1 MNQQT
6 LKPGTLLRQG
16 AYRIVKVLGQG
27 GFGITYLAYDV
38 ALDKSVAIKEFFP
51 KDFCDRSGE
60 TSHVTLGTSSSEQ
73 LVSRLR
79 AKFLKEARNIARFDH
94 PNIIKIFAAFEE
106 NGTAYY
112 VMECIDGRSL
122 LEVVKSGG
130 ALPEKTAVDY
140 VTRIGEALD
149 YVHSRQVNHLDVKP
163 ANIMLRTADKR
174 PILIDFG
181 LSKQYDVEG
190 SQTSTTP
197 TGVSHGYAPLEQYNN
212 TGIDRFSPETDV
224 YALAATL
231 YFLLTGTV
239 PPQATLLIDEQLM
252 FPESVPAH
260 LIDPITKAMST
271 SRKDRYR
278 SVKEFLAAINGGGN
292 GGSNNVPASEAT
304 EFPAT
309 SQSAPKQPQREIPKH
324 PEKKDGKSNGKLIL
338 AIVAGV
344 LIVGGIIAWVLTR
357 GGSTESPAAVQ
368 DSIPAATDLRVSGM
382 KCSTDIGEC
391 FYSGEIDADSLPHGN
406 GKATWTEG
414 IGLEYDGD
422 WNHGAMNGRCIFT
435 YRNGNIFEGT
445 IQNNEFVEGKITN
458 KENGDYFIGSFKDG
472 LTDRGDWYDK
482 NGKLYKKK

>member
-38 ALDKSVAIKEFFP
+38 ALDKNVAIKEFFP

-122 LEVVKSGG
+122 LEVVKSDG
-130 ALPEKTAVDY
+130 ALPEKTAVEY

-149 YVHSRQVNHLDVKP
+149 YVHSRQINHLDVKP

-260 LIDPITKAMST
+260 LIGPITKAMST
-271 SRKDRYR
+271 SRKDRYS

-309 SQSAPKQPQREIPKH
+309 SQSAPKQPQKEIPKQ

-338 AIVAGV
+338 VIVAGV

-357 GGSTESPAAVQ
+357 GGSAESPAAVQ

-382 KCSTDIGEC
+382 KYKTDEGEC
-391 FYSGEIDADSLPHGN
+391 FYSGQVDVDSLPN
-406 GKATWTEG
+406 GEGSATWAEG
-414 IGLEYDGD
+414 VIREYEGSWRHGKMDGR
-422 WNHGAMNGRCIFT
+422 GKLT
-435 YRNGNIFEGT
+435 YRSGNHFEGT
-445 IQNNEFVEGKITN
+445 MRADTLVEGRITN
-458 KENGDYFIGSFKDG
+458 ATTGKYFVGSFTNG
-472 LTDRGDWYDK
+472 RTDKGDWYDR
-482 NGKLYKKK
+482 NGTILK